1 MKNLLIAFIAALALS
16 GCVQYGKLVSMS
28 VPNTCDGTGHSLTWI
43 KYGDSHVGALA
54 LTKIGRKSEW
64 RFKLQ
69 PDNPGG
75 GVYANAVVRI
85 KLKDTTDPTPWLDLS
100 GKQVDNDFLVV
111 CVPETLAKGDVIEY
125 MITVDDVGQLD
136 PRGVVDN

>member
-1 MKNLLIAFIAALALS
+1 MKNLFIALIAVLALS
-16 GCVQYGKLVSMS
+16 GCTHYGKLVKMK
-28 VPNTCDGTGHSLTWI
+28 VHNTCGGKGYSLTWI

-69 PDNPGG
+69 PDSPGSG
-75 GVYANAVVRI
+75 TYANALVTI

-111 CVPETLAKGDVIEY
+111 CVPETLALGDVIEY